1 MESIAKIRS
10 NDRSSNA
17 VSPGHYTGG
26 ILRLPGRET
35 AAAPRRSCGG
45 DIDGSDHADEWRQG
59 QVYAPDPTTDAEHRQ
74 VQTQQVPLGQTRHD
88 LIGGDRNKPP
98 GR

>member
-1 MESIAKIRS
+1 MEFYVCQVARPPS
-10 NDRSSNA
+10 
-17 VSPGHYTGG
+17 
-26 ILRLPGRET
+26 RLVDHVE
-35 AAAPRRSCGG
+35 G

-59 QVYAPDPTTDAEHRQ
+59 QLYVPDPTTDVEHRQ
-74 VQTQQVPLGQTRHD
+74 IQTQQVPLGQTRHD